1 MENAENRPGG
11 TSLLGVMIPIFSIF
25 FCMGFVDLVGIAS
38 NYVKNDLGLS
48 DSMANMFPSMV
59 FFWFLILGIPSG
71 LLMNRIGRKN
81 TVVVSMVLTV
91 LAVIVPIFAHSF
103 IAILLAFSLLG
114 ISNAVMQTS
123 INPLVSN
130 VISPQHLASTLTF
143 GQFIHAICS
152 ALAPIFCVWGAMAV
166 IPSFGL
172 GWRILF
178 PIYAVIGIIS
188 TILIARVK
196 IKEEQPDKVSG
207 FRECFSLL
215 GDGFVFLCFCG
226 IICHVGIDVGTN
238 TTAPRIL
245 MERLALPL
253 SEAGYAT
260 TVYFMFRL
268 VSCLLGAGLLRKV
281 PAKIFFIGG
290 VLLAGAGVLILCFAH
305 SKGMLYAGIGLIA
318 LGNSNLF
325 SVIFAQCLNRRPS
338 EGNEL
343 SGLMIT
349 GLIGGTIFPLAMG
362 IAADMTGSQNGA
374 MAVMFIG
381 VIFLFIYSFWIRSG
395 NVEHS

>member
-1 MENAENRPGG
+1 MANEVNQESRN
-11 TSLLGVMIPIFSIF
+11 SLLGVMIPIFSVF

-38 NYVKNDLGLS
+38 NYVKDDLNLS
-48 DSMANMFPSMV
+48 DSLANTFPSMV

-71 LLMNRIGRKN
+71 LLMNKIGRKK

-103 IAILLAFSLLG
+103 SAILLAFSLLG
-114 ISNAVMQTS
+114 ISNAIMQTS

-152 ALAPIFCVWGAMAV
+152 ALAPIFCAWGAAAI
-166 IPSFGL
+166 IPNLGM

-178 PIYAVIGIIS
+178 PIYAVLGIIS
-188 TILIARVK
+188 TILIARVQ
-196 IKEEQPDKVSG
+196 IKEEKPDKVSG
-207 FRECFSLL
+207 FRECFRLL
-215 GDGFVFLCFCG
+215 GDGFVFLCFLG

-245 MERLALPL
+245 MERLGIPL

-268 VSCLLGAGLLRKV
+268 VSCLCGAGLLRKV

-290 VLLAGAGVLILCFAH
+290 VLLAGAGVLLLCFAA
-305 SKGMLYAGIGLIA
+305 SKTMLYAGIGLIA

-362 IAADMTGSQNGA
+362 IATDMVSSQIGA
-374 MAVMFIG
+374 LAVMFIG
-381 VIFLFIYSFWIRSG
+381 VIFLFIYSFWIKSG
-395 NVEHS
+395 NVSNQ